1 MLFWFPTK
9 KHSIKNTLLFFPKLL
24 EEKEEEEEERPR
36 ARMKRRV
43 LGVIKPRDA
52 RERCDDGR
60 VGAKSDVVRA
70 RVDESAKDDDAFE
83 NREAKSRNE
92 LDEKDYT
99 TAWKEED
106 RRRMM
111 RYDRED
117 WEEYETTEDILR
129 RDEDL
134 ELLVRDL
141 TMEEEED
148 DGR

>member
-9 KHSIKNTLLFFPKLL
+9 KHSKNTLFCFPPLL
-24 EEKEEEEEERPR
+24 EEKEEKEEERPTR
-36 ARMKRRV
+36 ENETTGF

-52 RERCDDGR
+52 RERCDDGPR

-106 RRRMM
+106 SSSNDAIRPRGLGR
-111 RYDRED
+111 
-117 WEEYETTEDILR
+117 
-129 RDEDL
+129 
-134 ELLVRDL
+134 VRNNRGHL
-141 TMEEEED
+141 TK
-148 DGR
+148 R

>member
-1 MLFWFPTK
+1 MCSFGFPQ
-9 KHSIKNTLLFFPKLL
+9 KNTPLKTHSFVFPKAFGGKGGGGGR
-24 EEKEEEEEERPR
+24 ETTRENETTGF
-36 ARMKRRV
+36 

-52 RERCDDGR
+52 RERCDDGPR

-106 RRRMM
+106 SSSNDAIRPRGLGR
-111 RYDRED
+111 
-117 WEEYETTEDILR
+117 
-129 RDEDL
+129 
-134 ELLVRDL
+134 VRNNRGHL
-141 TMEEEED
+141 AK
-148 DGR
+148 R

>member
-1 MLFWFPTK
+1 MYPCALLVSHK
-9 KHSIKNTLLFFPKLL
+9 KTLQKHTLLFFPAFGGKGG
-24 EEKEEEEEERPR
+24 EGGRETTRENETTGF
-36 ARMKRRV
+36 

-52 RERCDDGR
+52 RERCDDGPR

-106 RRRMM
+106 SSSNDAIRPRGLGR
-111 RYDRED
+111 
-117 WEEYETTEDILR
+117 
-129 RDEDL
+129 
-134 ELLVRDL
+134 VRNNRGHL
-141 TMEEEED
+141 TK
-148 DGR
+148 R